1 MTWQQVKAETQSMEL
16 RIAALI
22 PEALVVSVDQNEK
35 GGLFSCDEARHRW
48 KGITRVILVPGAD
61 VEDVARGVEEQ
72 FRDDEGFE
80 VTDYRDRADALVV
93 VLESPE
99 TGEGYLFVKVSPK
112 RSSSTPGPSASPF
125 RRARTPAAVSDL
137 VQEIYAHEVSARRI
151 RLGAGTIVVLA
162 LVVVAAACVLT
173 GLLPAAD
180 AGALGA
186 RVTPVLG
193 FVVAITI
200 VAELARDAAVF
211 DVLAQRLARWGS
223 GRVIALWASV
233 VALAVVSTVF
243 LSLDT
248 TAVIVTPVVVVLAQ
262 SIGVS
267 PLPFALATVWLA
279 NTASL
284 ALPVS
289 NLTNLLAA
297 PAIGSDPGA
306 FLALSWAPT
315 LVGVLI
321 PVAILTVVHRR
332 TLFGTYRVPRTG
344 GPSDR
349 LLFWGA
355 SGVLIVLLPLL
366 TLTHDV
372 WIPATAAAVLLLGLF
387 AIRRPHVLR
396 PTLVPWQA
404 IGLATALFVLVETAH
419 ANGILDFL
427 AFLASNGHD
436 PGELLRLAGIGALT
450 ANGVNNLPAYLIL
463 EPIATDPVALMALL
477 IGVNLGPLITPWA
490 SLATLLWHHRI
501 VSLGVEIRWG
511 RFMLWGLVVAVPTV
525 VVAAISLALVSG

>member
-1 MTWQQVKAETQSMEL
+1 MK
-16 RIAALI
+16 
-22 PEALVVSVDQNEK
+22 
-35 GGLFSCDEARHRW
+35 
-48 KGITRVILVPGAD
+48 
-61 VEDVARGVEEQ
+61 
-72 FRDDEGFE
+72 
-80 VTDYRDRADALVV
+80 
-93 VLESPE
+93 
-99 TGEGYLFVKVSPK
+99 
-112 RSSSTPGPSASPF
+112 
-125 RRARTPAAVSDL
+125 
-137 VQEIYAHEVSARRI
+137 
-151 RLGAGTIVVLA
+151 LGAGTIVVLA
-162 LVVVAAACVLT
+162 LIVVAAVCVFT
-173 GLLPAAD
+173 GLLPASD

-186 RVTPVLG
+186 RITPVLG

-211 DVLAQRLARWGS
+211 DVLAQRLAQWGR

-297 PAIGSDPGA
+297 PAIGDDPGA

-321 PVAILTVVHRR
+321 PVAILTVAHRR
-332 TLFGTYRVPRTG
+332 TLFGAYRVPPSG
-344 GPSDR
+344 DPSDR
-349 LLFWGA
+349 VLFWGA
-355 SGVLIVLLPLL
+355 TGVLVVLLPLL

-372 WIPATAAAVLLLGLF
+372 WIPATAAALLLVGLF
-387 AIRRPHVLR
+387 AVRRRHVLR
-396 PTLVPWQA
+396 LSLVPWQA
-404 IGLATALFVLVETAH
+404 IALAAALFVLVETAH

-427 AFLASNGHD
+427 TSLVSRGHGIGEILGLAA
-436 PGELLRLAGIGALT
+436 LGALT

-463 EPIATDPVALMALL
+463 EPAAGDPVALMALL

-525 VVAAISLALVSG
+525 VVAALALALVAG

>member
-1 MTWQQVKAETQSMEL
+1 MK
-16 RIAALI
+16 
-22 PEALVVSVDQNEK
+22 
-35 GGLFSCDEARHRW
+35 
-48 KGITRVILVPGAD
+48 
-61 VEDVARGVEEQ
+61 
-72 FRDDEGFE
+72 
-80 VTDYRDRADALVV
+80 
-93 VLESPE
+93 
-99 TGEGYLFVKVSPK
+99 
-112 RSSSTPGPSASPF
+112 
-125 RRARTPAAVSDL
+125 
-137 VQEIYAHEVSARRI
+137 
-151 RLGAGTIVVLA
+151 LGAGTAVVLA
-162 LVVVAAACVLT
+162 LIVVAAVCVFT

-186 RVTPVLG
+186 RITPVLG

-211 DVLAQRLARWGS
+211 DVLAQRLAQWGR

-297 PAIGSDPGA
+297 PAIGDDPGA

-321 PVAILTVVHRR
+321 PVAILTIAHRR
-332 TLFGTYRVPRTG
+332 TLFGAYRVPQSG

-349 LLFWGA
+349 VLFWGA
-355 SGVLIVLLPLL
+355 TGVLVILLPLL

-372 WIPATAAAVLLLGLF
+372 WIPATAAALLLVGLF
-387 AIRRPHVLR
+387 AVRRRHVLR
-396 PTLVPWQA
+396 VSLVPWQA
-404 IGLATALFVLVETAH
+404 IGLAAALFVLVETAH

-427 AFLASNGHD
+427 TSLASSGHGA
-436 PGELLRLAGIGALT
+436 GEILGLAALGALT

-463 EPIATDPVALMALL
+463 EPAAGDPVALMALL

-525 VVAAISLALVSG
+525 VVAALALALVAG

>member
-1 MTWQQVKAETQSMEL
+1 MK
-16 RIAALI
+16 
-22 PEALVVSVDQNEK
+22 
-35 GGLFSCDEARHRW
+35 
-48 KGITRVILVPGAD
+48 
-61 VEDVARGVEEQ
+61 
-72 FRDDEGFE
+72 
-80 VTDYRDRADALVV
+80 
-93 VLESPE
+93 
-99 TGEGYLFVKVSPK
+99 
-112 RSSSTPGPSASPF
+112 
-125 RRARTPAAVSDL
+125 
-137 VQEIYAHEVSARRI
+137 
-151 RLGAGTIVVLA
+151 LGAGTVVVLA
-162 LVVVAAACVLT
+162 LIVVASVCVFT

-186 RVTPVLG
+186 RITPVLG

-211 DVLAQRLARWGS
+211 DVLAQRLAQWGR

-297 PAIGSDPGA
+297 PAIGDDPGA

-332 TLFGTYRVPRTG
+332 TLFGAYRVPQSG

-349 LLFWGA
+349 VLFWGA
-355 SGVLIVLLPLL
+355 TGVLVVLLPLL

-372 WIPATAAAVLLLGLF
+372 WIPASAAALLLVGLF
-387 AIRRPHVLR
+387 AVRRRHVLR
-396 PTLVPWQA
+396 PSLVPWQA
-404 IGLATALFVLVETAH
+404 IGLAAALFVLVETAH

-427 AFLASNGHD
+427 TSLVSSGHGIGEILGLAA
-436 PGELLRLAGIGALT
+436 LGALT

-463 EPIATDPVALMALL
+463 EPAAGDPVALMALL

-501 VSLGVEIRWG
+501 VSLGVEIRWD
-511 RFMLWGLVVAVPTV
+511 RFMLWGIVVAVPTV
-525 VVAAISLALVSG
+525 AVAALALAFVAG

>member
-1 MTWQQVKAETQSMEL
+1 MGA
-16 RIAALI
+16 
-22 PEALVVSVDQNEK
+22 
-35 GGLFSCDEARHRW
+35 
-48 KGITRVILVPGAD
+48 TR
-61 VEDVARGVEEQ
+61 
-72 FRDDEGFE
+72 
-80 VTDYRDRADALVV
+80 
-93 VLESPE
+93 
-99 TGEGYLFVKVSPK
+99 
-112 RSSSTPGPSASPF
+112 
-125 RRARTPAAVSDL
+125 
-137 VQEIYAHEVSARRI
+137 RRI
-151 RLGAGTIVVLA
+151 GAGTIAVLA
-162 LVVVAAACVLT
+162 LIAVAAVCVIT

-186 RVTPVLG
+186 RIIPVLG

-200 VAELARDAAVF
+200 VAELARDAGVF
-211 DVLAQRLARWGS
+211 DVLAQRLARWGC
-223 GRVIALWASV
+223 GRVVALWVSV

-297 PAIGSDPGA
+297 PAIGADPAA

-332 TLFGTYRVPRTG
+332 TLFGAYRVPQPGT
-344 GPSDR
+344 PSDPV
-349 LLFWGA
+349 LFWGA
-355 SGVLIVLLPLL
+355 VAVLIVLLPLL

-372 WIPATAAAVLLLGLF
+372 WIPASAAALLLLVLF
-387 AIRRPHVLR
+387 AVRRRHVLR
-396 PTLVPWQA
+396 LGLVPWSA
-404 IGLATALFVLVETAH
+404 VGLAAALFVLVETAH

-427 AFLASNGHD
+427 TALV
-436 PGELLRLAGIGALT
+436 PGDHGPVALLQLAGIGALA

-463 EPIATDPVALMALL
+463 EPAASDPVTLMALL
-477 IGVNLGPLITPWA
+477 IGVNLGPLVTPWA

-501 VSLGVEIRWG
+501 VALGVTISWP
-511 RFMLWGLVVAVPTV
+511 RFMLWGLAVAVPTV
-525 VVAAISLALVSG
+525 AVAALSLALVAG

>member
-1 MTWQQVKAETQSMEL
+1 
-16 RIAALI
+16 
-22 PEALVVSVDQNEK
+22 VS
-35 GGLFSCDEARHRW
+35 
-48 KGITRVILVPGAD
+48 
-61 VEDVARGVEEQ
+61 
-72 FRDDEGFE
+72 
-80 VTDYRDRADALVV
+80 
-93 VLESPE
+93 
-99 TGEGYLFVKVSPK
+99 
-112 RSSSTPGPSASPF
+112 
-125 RRARTPAAVSDL
+125 
-137 VQEIYAHEVSARRI
+137 
-151 RLGAGTIVVLA
+151 
-162 LVVVAAACVLT
+162 
-173 GLLPAAD
+173 GLLPAPD
-180 AGALGA
+180 AGALGE
-186 RVTPVLG
+186 RIVPVLG

-200 VAELARDAAVF
+200 VAELARDAGVF
-211 DVLAQRLARWGS
+211 DVLAQRLARAGR

-297 PAIGSDPGA
+297 PAIGADPAA

-332 TLFGTYRVPRTG
+332 TLFGAYRVPQSG
-344 GPSDR
+344 SPSDR
-349 LLFWGA
+349 VLFWGA
-355 SGVLIVLLPLL
+355 VAVLIVLLPLL

-372 WIPATAAAVLLLGLF
+372 WIPATIAAVLLLVLF
-387 AIRRPHVLR
+387 TVRRRHVLR
-396 PTLVPWQA
+396 LGLVPWSA
-404 IGLATALFVLVETAH
+404 IGLAAALFVLVETAH
-419 ANGILDFL
+419 AHGILDFL
-427 AFLASNGHD
+427 TAVAPDGHE
-436 PGELLRLAGIGALT
+436 PAALLQLAGVGALA

-463 EPIATDPVALMALL
+463 EPTASDPVSLMALL

-501 VSLGVEIRWG
+501 VALGVTISWP
-511 RFMLWGLVVAVPTV
+511 RFMLWGVVVAVPTV
-525 VVAAISLALVSG
+525 TVAALVLALVAG

>member
-1 MTWQQVKAETQSMEL
+1 MS
-16 RIAALI
+16 R
-22 PEALVVSVDQNEK
+22 
-35 GGLFSCDEARHRW
+35 
-48 KGITRVILVPGAD
+48 
-61 VEDVARGVEEQ
+61 
-72 FRDDEGFE
+72 
-80 VTDYRDRADALVV
+80 
-93 VLESPE
+93 
-99 TGEGYLFVKVSPK
+99 
-112 RSSSTPGPSASPF
+112 
-125 RRARTPAAVSDL
+125 
-137 VQEIYAHEVSARRI
+137 RRI
-151 RLGAGTIVVLA
+151 GAGTVIVLA
-162 LVVVAAACVLT
+162 LIAAAAVFLVS
-173 GLLPAAD
+173 GILPASD
-180 AGALGA
+180 AGALG
-186 RVTPVLG
+186 RRITPVLG

-200 VAELARDAAVF
+200 VAELARDAGVF
-211 DVLAQRLARWGS
+211 DVLAQRLARWGR
-223 GRVIALWASV
+223 GRVVALWVSV
-233 VALAVVSTVF
+233 VALAAVSTVF

-297 PAIGSDPGA
+297 PAIGADPAA

-321 PVAILTVVHRR
+321 PVVILTLVHRR
-332 TLFGTYRVPRTG
+332 TLFGSYRVPQPG
-344 GPSDR
+344 SPSDR

-355 SGVLIVLLPLL
+355 TGVLVVLLPLL

-372 WIPATAAAVLLLGLF
+372 WIPATVAAVLLLVLF
-387 AIRRPHVLR
+387 AVRRPHVLR
-396 PTLVPWQA
+396 LSLVPWQA
-404 IGLATALFVLVETAH
+404 LGLAAALFVLVETAH

-427 AFLASNGHD
+427 TSVTPNGHG
-436 PGELLRLAGIGALT
+436 PGDLWQLAAIGALT

-463 EPIATDPVALMALL
+463 EPTANDPVALMALL

-501 VSLGVEIRWG
+501 VALGVTISWP
-511 RFMLWGLVVAVPTV
+511 RFMLWGVVVAVPTV
-525 VVAAISLALVSG
+525 TIAALVLALIAG